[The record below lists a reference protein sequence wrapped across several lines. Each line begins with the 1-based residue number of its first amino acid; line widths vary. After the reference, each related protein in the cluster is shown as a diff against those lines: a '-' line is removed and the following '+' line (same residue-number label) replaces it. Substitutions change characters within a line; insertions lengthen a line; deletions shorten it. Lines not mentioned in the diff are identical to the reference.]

1 MTITTGVYHGMPAQD
16 YHAIDALSASGAKH
30 LLRSPAH
37 YLAQKEKPM
46 EPTPSM
52 RLGTAVHTMILEP
65 EKADIEIARAPKVD
79 RRTKVGKETIELFE
93 RENAGKLILDAD
105 AYDKAAAIADAVY
118 NHPEARALMSDG
130 QAEVSMLWKAYNGIP
145 CKARFDYYK
154 GDGIIDIK
162 TTQDASPDGFARNIA
177 AFKYHM
183 QAAHY
188 LQGYR
193 EVTGWDADH
202 FTFIAVESEP
212 PYAVAIYRLDD
223 ASLMSGRMLM
233 ERAAQAFRK
242 ANTPE
247 EWKGYLRDV
256 QTISVPSWALL
267 DPSW

>member
-1 MTITTGVYHGMPAQD
+1 MFKVGVYSDMTAPN

-30 LLRSPAH
+30 LLRSAAH
-37 YLAQKEKPM
+37 YLAQKEQPM
-46 EPTPSM
+46 QPTAAM

-65 EKADIEIARAPKVD
+65 EKADIEIARAPKLD
-79 RRTKVGKETIELFE
+79 KRTKVGKETFELFE

-118 NHPEARALMSDG
+118 KHPQARELLKDG
-130 QAEVSMLWKAYNGIP
+130 QSEVSMLWEAHDGLP
-145 CKARFDYYK
+145 CKARFDYYR
-154 GDGIIDIK
+154 GDGIVDIK

-177 AFKYHM
+177 SLKYHM

-193 EVTGWDADH
+193 ELTGWDADH
-202 FTFIAVESEP
+202 FTFVAVENEP
-212 PYAVAIYRLDD
+212 PYAIGIYRLDEP
-223 ASLMSGRMLM
+223 SLMSGRMLM
-233 ERAAQAFRK
+233 EKAAMAFRQAK
-242 ANTPE
+242 QPAG
-247 EWKGYLRDV
+247 WHGYSPDI

>member
-1 MTITTGVYHGMPAQD
+1 MTFTPGVYHGMPAQD

-46 EPTPSM
+46 EPTAAM

-79 RRTKVGKETIELFE
+79 KRTKVGKETLELFE

-105 AYDKAAAIADAVY
+105 VYDKAAAIADAVAK
-118 NHPEARALMSDG
+118 HPVASKLLTDG
-130 QAEVSMLWKAYNGIP
+130 QAETSMLWEAHNGIP

-162 TTQDASPDGFARNIA
+162 TTQDASPDAFARSIA
-177 AFKYHM
+177 GFKYHA

-202 FTFIAVESEP
+202 FTFIAVETEA
-212 PYAVAIYRLDD
+212 PYAIGIYTLDE
-223 ASLMSGRMLM
+223 ASLMSGRILM
-233 ERAAQAFRK
+233 EKAALAYRTAQEPAS
-242 ANTPE
+242 
-247 EWKGYLRDV
+247 WQGYSPNPM
-256 QTISVPSWALL
+256 TISVPSWALL
-267 DPSW
+267 DPAW

>member
-1 MTITTGVYHGMPAQD
+1 MTITPGVYTGMPAPD

-30 LLRSPAH
+30 LLRSAAH

-46 EPTPSM
+46 EPTAAM

-65 EKADIEIARAPKVD
+65 EKADTEIARAPKVD
-79 RRTKVGKETIELFE
+79 KRTKVGKETLELFE

-105 AYDKAAAIADAVY
+105 VYDKAAAIADAVY
-118 NHPEARALMSDG
+118 KHPQARELLKDG
-130 QAEVSMLWKAYNGIP
+130 QSEVSMLWQAHGGIP

-177 AFKYHM
+177 GFKYHM

-212 PYAVAIYRLDD
+212 PYAIGIYRLDE
-223 ASLMSGRMLM
+223 ASLHTGRMLM
-233 ERAAQAFRK
+233 EKAAAAFRQ
-242 ANTPE
+242 ANEPSV
-247 EWKGYLRDV
+247 WHGYSPDI

-267 DPSW
+267 DPAW

>member
-1 MTITTGVYHGMPAQD
+1 MTFTPGVYQGMPAPD

-46 EPTPSM
+46 EPTAAM

-79 RRTKVGKETIELFE
+79 KRTKVGKETIELFE
-93 RENAGKLILDAD
+93 RENAGKLCLDAD
-105 AYDKAAAIADAVY
+105 VYDKAAAIADAVAK
-118 NHPEARALMSDG
+118 HPAARDLLRDG
-130 QAEVSMLWKAYNGIP
+130 QAEVSMLWEAHDGIP

-162 TTQDASPDGFARNIA
+162 TTQDASPDAFARSIA
-177 AFKYHM
+177 GFKYHM

-212 PYAVAIYRLDD
+212 PYAIGIYRLDD

-233 ERAAQAFRK
+233 EQAAFAFKRAADPVQ
-242 ANTPE
+242 
-247 EWKGYLRDV
+247 WKGYSRDI
-256 QTISVPSWALL
+256 QTISVPSWALI
-267 DPSW
+267 DPNW

>member
-1 MTITTGVYHGMPAQD
+1 MTFTPGVYQGMPAPD

-46 EPTPSM
+46 EPTAAM

-79 RRTKVGKETIELFE
+79 KRTKVGKETLELFE
-93 RENAGKLILDAD
+93 REHQGKLILEAD
-105 AYDKAAAIADAVY
+105 VYDKAAAIADAVY
-118 NHPEARALMSDG
+118 KHPVARELLQGGEAEA
-130 QAEVSMLWKAYNGIP
+130 SMLWEAHDGIP

-154 GDGIIDIK
+154 GDGIVDIK
-162 TTQDASPDGFARNIA
+162 TTQDASPDGFSRNIA
-177 AFKYHM
+177 GFKYHM

-223 ASLMSGRMLM
+223 ASLVSGRILM

-256 QTISVPSWALL
+256 QTISVPSWALIDL
-267 DPSW
+267 AW

>member
-1 MTITTGVYHGMPAQD
+1 MTITPGVYTGMPAPD

-46 EPTPSM
+46 EPTAAM

-79 RRTKVGKETIELFE
+79 KRTKVGKETLELFE
-93 RENAGKLILDAD
+93 REHQGKLILDAD
-105 AYDKAAAIADAVY
+105 AYDRAAAIAEAVSK
-118 NHPEARALMSDG
+118 HPIAAKLLQGG
-130 QAEVSMLWKAYNGIP
+130 QSEVSMLWKAYDGIP

-154 GDGIIDIK
+154 GDGIIDVK
-162 TTQDASPDGFARNIA
+162 TTQDASPEGFARSIA
-177 AFKYHM
+177 SLKYHM

-193 EVTGWDADH
+193 EVTGWDAEH
-202 FTFIAVESEP
+202 FTFIAVESEAP
-212 PYAVAIYRLDD
+212 HAIGIYVLDEP
-223 ASLMSGRMLM
+223 SLQSGRMLM
-233 ERAAQAFRK
+233 ERAAFAFQK
-242 ANTPE
+242 ANDRAS
-247 EWKGYLRDV
+247 WKGYNPEPM
-256 QTISVPSWALL
+256 TISVPSWALL

>member
-1 MTITTGVYHGMPAQD
+1 MTFTPGVYHGMPAAD

-46 EPTPSM
+46 EPTAAM

-79 RRTKVGKETIELFE
+79 KRTKVGKETLELFE

-105 AYDKAAAIADAVY
+105 VYDKAAAIADAVAK
-118 NHPEARALMSDG
+118 HPVARELLKDG
-130 QAEVSMLWKAYNGIP
+130 QAETSMLWEAHDGIP

-162 TTQDASPDGFARNIA
+162 TTQDASPDAFARSIA
-177 AFKYHM
+177 GFKYHM

-202 FTFIAVESEP
+202 FTFIAVETEA
-212 PYAVAIYRLDD
+212 PYAIGIYTLDEG
-223 ASLMSGRMLM
+223 SLMSGRILM
-233 ERAAQAFRK
+233 EKAARAYRTAQEPA
-242 ANTPE
+242 A
-247 EWKGYLRDV
+247 WQGYSPNPM
-256 QTISVPSWALL
+256 TISVPSWALL
-267 DPSW
+267 DPAW

>member
-1 MTITTGVYHGMPAQD
+1 MTITPGVYTGMPAPD

-46 EPTPSM
+46 EPTAAM

-79 RRTKVGKETIELFE
+79 KRTKVGKETLELFE

-105 AYDKAAAIADAVY
+105 VYDKAAAIADAVAK
-118 NHPEARALMSDG
+118 HPVARELLKDG
-130 QAEVSMLWKAYNGIP
+130 QAETSMLWEAHDGIP

-162 TTQDASPDGFARNIA
+162 TTQDASPDAFARSIA
-177 AFKYHM
+177 GFKYHM

-202 FTFIAVESEP
+202 FTFIAVETEA
-212 PYAVAIYRLDD
+212 PYAIGIYTLDE
-223 ASLMSGRMLM
+223 ASLMSGRILM
-233 ERAAQAFRK
+233 EKAALAYRTAQEPAS
-242 ANTPE
+242 
-247 EWKGYLRDV
+247 WQGYSPNPM
-256 QTISVPSWALL
+256 TISVPSWALL
-267 DPSW
+267 DPAW

>member
-1 MTITTGVYHGMPAQD
+1 MTFTPGVYQGMPAPD

-93 RENAGKLILDAD
+93 RENAGKLCLDAD
-105 AYDKAAAIADAVY
+105 TYDRAAAVADAVAK
-118 NHPEARALMSDG
+118 HPVASTLLRDG
-130 QAEVSMLWKAYNGIP
+130 QAETSMLWQAYDGLP

-162 TTQDASPDGFARNIA
+162 TTQDASPEGFARAIA
-177 AFKYHM
+177 SFKYHM

-193 EVTGWDADH
+193 EVTGWDADY
-202 FTFIAVESEP
+202 FTFIAVETEA
-212 PYAVAIYRLDD
+212 PYAIGIYTLDEP
-223 ASLMSGRMLM
+223 SLMSGRILM
-233 ERAAQAFRK
+233 EKAALAFRQ
-242 ANTPE
+242 AADPVQ
-247 EWKGYLRDV
+247 WKGYPQGV
-256 QTISVPSWALL
+256 QTISVPSWALI

>member
-1 MTITTGVYHGMPAQD
+1 MNFTTGLHTNMPAPD

-37 YLAQKEKPM
+37 YLAQKEHPM
-46 EPTPSM
+46 QPTAAM

-79 RRTKVGKETIELFE
+79 KRTKVGKETIELFE
-93 RENAGKLILDAD
+93 RENAGKLCLDAD
-105 AYDKAAAIADAVY
+105 VYDKAAAIADAVY
-118 NHPEARALMSDG
+118 KHPTARELLTDG
-130 QAEVSMLWKAYNGIP
+130 QSEVSMLWKAYGDLP
-145 CKARFDYYK
+145 CKARFDYYR
-154 GDGIIDIK
+154 GDGIVDIK
-162 TTQDASPDGFARNIA
+162 TTQDASPEAFARSIA
-177 AFKYHM
+177 SLKYHM

-202 FTFIAVESEP
+202 FTFIAVENEP
-212 PYAVAIYRLDD
+212 PYAIGIYRLDE
-223 ASLMSGRMLM
+223 ASLQTGRMLM
-233 ERAAQAFRK
+233 LQAAFAFERAQKPA
-242 ANTPE
+242 
-247 EWKGYLRDV
+247 EWQGYASDI